1 MQIELEDL
9 DYQRRAIAAVVGV
22 LDGQVKN
29 TFDNSNLFGIQANI
43 TDLTPEQLE
52 ENKRRIIAENSIA
65 EEDAKLS
72 PDPDVCIEMETG
84 TGKTLVY
91 LHTAYALYKAYRL
104 TKFIILVPSIAI
116 KEGVLQS
123 VEDFKKPLADR
134 YGFTPACFEYDSGKL
149 SRLKHFI
156 EDTQPQ
162 IMVMTIQSITSDD
175 RIINQQGRDDSFNGL
190 TFLQALGQCRPV
202 IIMDEPQEGMDTE
215 NAVARL
221 ATLNPLVK
229 LRYSATHKIVKNLL
243 YRLTPFDAY
252 QHGMVKKIEVLS
264 VAERNDEAT
273 LKIELARVQTNGGAS
288 PTAKLKMWRK
298 NGDGFKWLESNWL
311 RVGDN
316 LGEKSGNVSY
326 RDYTIERIWKGITD
340 QQFHLKFSNGIEL
353 LQQERDATAT
363 AGLFRQQLQWLIRRH
378 FEKKAKL
385 APQGIKC
392 LSLIFIDRVD
402 SYVRDDGAIKLLFH
416 EEYAGLYPEFHES
429 AKPTPEQIVECQGYY
444 FAKTGG
450 DEYTDSENAMLKNK
464 KIFDE
469 ILRDKRALLD
479 MENPREFIFTH
490 SALGVGWDN
499 PNIFNIATLNQS
511 YSDVK
516 KRQELG
522 RGLRIC
528 RNQQGQRIYDAEGTK
543 EGEEINLLTIVPN
556 ETYETFAAQYQEQIK
571 EIYGTAAAGSN
582 LRKKHKGRS
591 SANRITRKKAL
602 FERKAFRD
610 FWQCLARKTSYVV
623 DFREPEI
630 VRRAIEKIN
639 RIDVPRYEGQVTLN
653 RIRSIT
659 QAEGL
664 GSDYVGGDV
673 FAMRGVFSPL
683 DLVEEWSESTGLSYE
698 AVFRVLDGL
707 TNLEQLTRN
716 PYAYTQSATA
726 ILREIELEEKVRGLR
741 YTPTGDVYPL
751 GEFQE
756 MVDRHIPVQPTP
768 QRGIYDGVFCDSDSA
783 PERDFARLADADPQV
798 LCFIKLPD
806 FYEIPTPFGVYRP
819 DFGLVLRD
827 SSLSAA
833 GGREEFYFVIETKGT
848 NDLHAPRALTED
860 ERRKIDCA
868 MKHFAAIG
876 IRTVTPLSHQ
886 TPDQPGLTGRDAY
899 IAPVKD
905 YQADFKTKVPQ
916 P

>member
-52 ENKRRIIAENSIA
+52 ENKKRIIAENSIA
-65 EEDAKLS
+65 EDDAKLS

-91 LHTAYALYKAYRL
+91 LHTAYALYKEYRL

-123 VEDFKKPLADR
+123 VEDFKKPLSDR

-175 RIINQQGRDDSFNGL
+175 RIINQPGRDDAFLGL
-190 TFLQALGQCRPV
+190 TFLQALGKCRPV

-215 NAVARL
+215 NAIARL

-252 QHGMVKKIEVLS
+252 RDGLVKKIEVLS
-264 VAERNDEAT
+264 VAEKNDEAT
-273 LKIELARVQTNGGAS
+273 LKIEFSSVQANGTGVK
-288 PTAKLKMWRK
+288 AKLTVWRV
-298 NGDGFKWLESNWL
+298 NGDGFKWKETNWL
-311 RVGDN
+311 KVGDN
-316 LGEKSGNVSY
+316 LGDKSANVSY
-326 RDYTIERIWKGITD
+326 RDYTIERIWKSLHDGKH
-340 QQFHLKFSNGIEL
+340 HLKFTNGVEL
-353 LQQERDATAT
+353 ILKERNGDIS
-363 AGLFRQQLQWLIRRH
+363 GLFRQQLQWLIRRH
-378 FEKKAKL
+378 FQKKPVL
-385 APQGIKC
+385 AAQGIKC
-392 LSLIFIDRVD
+392 LSLIFIDKVD
-402 SYVRDDGAIKLLFH
+402 NYVRDEGIIKVLFR
-416 EEYAGLYPEFHES
+416 EEYAAVHREILGTD
-429 AKPTPEQIVECQGYY
+429 PTPAQIEECQGYY
-444 FAKTGG
+444 FARTGG

-479 MENPREFIFTH
+479 LTNPREFIFSH

-499 PNIFNIATLNQS
+499 PNIFNIATLNES

-528 RNQQGQRIYDAEGTK
+528 RNQDGRRIYDAEGVK
-543 EGEEINLLTIVPN
+543 EGEETNLLTIVPN

-571 EIYGTAAAGSN
+571 EIYGTAAAGST
-582 LRKKHKGRS
+582 LRKKHKGKDAKNKLTRTGHFE
-591 SANRITRKKAL
+591 SAA
-602 FERKAFRD
+602 FKAFWER
-610 FWQCLARKTSYVV
+610 LARKTDYTVAFDEAKVV
-623 DFREPEI
+623 E
-630 VRRAIEKIN
+630 RAIAALNKLVIG
-639 RIDVPRYEGQVTLN
+639 DYEAEVVQT
-653 RIRSIT
+653 RIRAIAAESIT
-659 QAEGL
+659 SEE
-664 GSDYVGGDV
+664 VGRV
-673 FAMRGVFSPL
+673 FENLRASFTPF
-683 DLVEEWSESTGLSYE
+683 DLVEELSENTALSYPTALE
-698 AVFRVLDGL
+698 IVSGIENFAAVAK
-707 TNLEQLTRN
+707 N
-716 PYAYTQSATA
+716 PPKFLAAACAA
-726 ILREIELEEKVRGLR
+726 IRDIELDEMLR
-741 YTPTGDVYPL
+741 TLSYHPTGETIPLTEFLDVIETFL
-751 GEFQE
+751 
-756 MVDRHIPVQPTP
+756 PVEPTP
-768 QRGIYDGVFCDSDSA
+768 SRGVYDGVAYGSSI
-783 PERDFARLADADPQV
+783 ERGFTKAAEGDNEV
-798 LCFIKLPD
+798 VCFLKLPKC
-806 FYEIPTPFGVYRP
+806 YRIPTPIGHFYEP
-819 DFGLVLRD
+819 DFGLVLKRRNLKSGD
-827 SSLSAA
+827 
-833 GGREEFYFVIETKGT
+833 EHEYYFVIETKST
-848 NDLHAPRALTED
+848 NNLEDRKALTD
-860 ERRKIDCA
+860 SERWKIKCA
-868 MKHFAAIG
+868 MKHFDAIE
-876 IRTVTPLSHQ
+876 IEAKLEYRP
-886 TPDQPGLTGRDAY
+886 Y

-905 YQADFKTKVPQ
+905 YKADFKSKVPQ

>member
-52 ENKRRIIAENSIA
+52 ENKKRIIAENGIA

-91 LHTAYALYKAYRL
+91 LRTAYELYKEYRL

-116 KEGVLQS
+116 KEGVLTS
-123 VEDFKKPLADR
+123 VEDFKTQLADR

-175 RIINQQGRDDSFNGL
+175 RIINQPGRDDAFLGL
-190 TFLQALGQCRPV
+190 TFLQALGKCRPV

-215 NAVARL
+215 NAAARL

-229 LRYSATHKIVKNLL
+229 LRYSATHKVVKNLL

-252 QHGMVKKIEVLS
+252 RNGMVKKIEVLS
-264 VAERNDEAT
+264 VAEKNDEAT
-273 LKIELARVQTNGGAS
+273 LKIEFAAVQTKAGTD
-288 PTAKLKMWRK
+288 PKAKLTVWRV
-298 NGDGFKWLESNWL
+298 NGDGFKWKETNWL
-311 RVGDN
+311 KVGDN
-316 LGEKSGNVSY
+316 LGEKSANVSC
-326 RDYTIERIWKGITD
+326 RDYTIERIWKSLHD
-340 QQFHLKFSNGIEL
+340 QKHHLKFTNGVEL
-353 LQQERDATAT
+353 ILRERNGDIS
-363 AGLFRQQLQWLIRRH
+363 GLFRQQLQWLIRRH
-378 FEKKAKL
+378 FQKKPVL
-385 APQGIKC
+385 AAQGIKC
-392 LSLIFIDRVD
+392 LSLIFIDKVD
-402 SYVRDDGAIKLLFH
+402 NYVRDEGIIKVLFR
-416 EEYAGLYPEFHES
+416 EEYAAVHREILGTD
-429 AKPTPEQIVECQGYY
+429 PTPAQVEECQGYY

-479 MENPREFIFTH
+479 LTNPREFIFSH

-499 PNIFNIATLNQS
+499 PNIFNIATLNES

-528 RNQQGQRIYDAEGTK
+528 RNQDGHRIYDPEGVK
-543 EGEEINLLTIVPN
+543 EGEETNLLTIVPN
-556 ETYETFAAQYQEQIK
+556 ETYETFAAQYQAQIK
-571 EIYGTAAAGSN
+571 EIYGTAAAGST
-582 LRKKHKGRS
+582 LRKKHKGKDAKNKLTRTKHFE
-591 SANRITRKKAL
+591 SAA
-602 FERKAFRD
+602 FKAFWER
-610 FWQCLARKTSYVV
+610 LARKTDYTVAFDEAKVV
-623 DFREPEI
+623 ERSVAALNNI
-630 VRRAIEKIN
+630 
-639 RIDVPRYEGQVTLN
+639 RIQD
-653 RIRSIT
+653 
-659 QAEGL
+659 
-664 GSDYVGGDV
+664 
-673 FAMRGVFSPL
+673 
-683 DLVEEWSESTGLSYE
+683 YE
-698 AVFRVLDGL
+698 AVIVSTRITSISAETINTSDGGTATATLRASFAATDLIEEVSENTALSYPTTAAIFSQL
-707 TNLEQLTRN
+707 TNHAAIARN
-716 PYAYTQSATA
+716 PAKFLAMAVAA
-726 ILREIELEEKVRGLR
+726 IKDIELDEMLR
-741 YTPTGDVYPL
+741 TLSYHPTGESIPL
-751 GEFQE
+751 TEFQE
-756 MVDRHIPVQPTP
+756 VIETYVPYVDTP
-768 QRGIYDGVFCDSDSA
+768 NRGIYDRAPCDSQIERAFALSA
-783 PERDFARLADADPQV
+783 DQDNEV
-798 LCFIKLPD
+798 VCFLKLPAC
-806 FYEIPTPFGVYRP
+806 YKIPTPIGKHYEP
-819 DFGLVLRD
+819 DFGLVLKRRNLKSGD
-827 SSLSAA
+827 
-833 GGREEFYFVIETKGT
+833 EHEYYFVIETKST
-848 NDLHAPRALTED
+848 NNLDDRKALTD
-860 ERRKIDCA
+860 SERWKIKCA
-868 MKHFAAIG
+868 MKHFDALG
-876 IRTVTPLSHQ
+876 IEAKLDYRP
-886 TPDQPGLTGRDAY
+886 Y